1 MSVARCS
8 VFLLLAFAIKLGF
21 CATTSTSSSTAPT
34 TVPRPTPLQGSSPPS
49 LNTSTV
55 ECEVDYYACNSTYR
69 GRVCRCDRLC
79 TQFGDC
85 CADSQLA
92 HNTTGPEFACV
103 STSVQWIP
111 ESDTTYWMI
120 ASCPKGELAREL
132 TGVAELCESQSLT
145 SPPVSDNRT
154 GLVYRNKYCAQ
165 CHSVPDKE
173 HVTWQSQWRCSDI
186 IQRAFDEGN
195 ATIDI
200 ALLLDSCQLLYYV
213 QPLSLHSISLAPRTC
228 DKDMVYTCQPPP
240 GTDTSTAEYRALR
253 DLCRSQPVDVR
264 ITESSSITLYKN
276 TFCALCST
284 FGQGLKILCP
294 QPPTPGLAGNVVF
307 PPNTFAIFLDITGSG
322 KVVIAHEN
330 IVVTSTVEQSCGE
343 GQVFDVYSN
352 VCRETL
358 CQPGYIYNGTCLL
371 LSLLSSNCTLIA
383 LNGTEYR
390 TISNQ
395 IIFWTALQ
403 QNVSIQGYNSE
414 GNPLVCTNFTTNFT
428 TEMNETITRTLYGYP
443 AAFAILSYLGLSVDV
458 VAAAILLFTYAA
470 SCAKGQVFDVYR
482 KMCRE
487 SPCQLGYSYNGS
499 HCLPTASNCTPVA
512 LNSTEYRS
520 ISNQIIFW
528 FALEQN
534 VSVEGYNSDGNPLV
548 CTNFTSNFTRTV
560 NETITRAR
568 YGYPAAFAILTY
580 SGLSVDVVAATI
592 LLLTYAAFAKMRTFY
607 GKLFMN
613 FVLVLLLGDLT
624 FLLGTAVHGVS
635 LEDVVCQV
643 VAILLHYLFLARFV
657 WMSLLSLNVARHLY
671 QAFNFTVSE
680 ERESWRY
687 LILYMAA
694 GWLSP
699 LLVLI
704 VTVPLNYAVSGTVGY
719 GVDGLCWM
727 NQMLAIIVSFIAPLA
742 ICILFTTGAFVFVCI
757 ILAKLHK
764 SDVNEDLQHKTG
776 SRNCRVLVAVF
787 CVTGVMWLFGFLALI
802 DSALSWAWYIFIILN
817 TTQAVFLT
825 LAYICTAKVLR
836 LYRTALTKIF
846 RQFQRRYRDTLNSE
860 GKQKDVE
867 LKSYRGTSNVTVSTI
882 ADKDF
887 G

>member
-1 MSVARCS
+1 M
-8 VFLLLAFAIKLGF
+8 
-21 CATTSTSSSTAPT
+21 
-34 TVPRPTPLQGSSPPS
+34 
-49 LNTSTV
+49 
-55 ECEVDYYACNSTYR
+55 
-69 GRVCRCDRLC
+69 
-79 TQFGDC
+79 
-85 CADSQLA
+85 
-92 HNTTGPEFACV
+92 
-103 STSVQWIP
+103 STSVQTTTQ
-111 ESDTTYWMI
+111 SDTAYWMV
-120 ASCPKGELAREL
+120 ASCSEGELATEL
-132 TGVAELCESQSLT
+132 TGVADLCESESLT

-165 CHSVPDKE
+165 CYSVPDKE

-186 IQRAFDEGN
+186 IKRAFDEGN

-228 DKDMVYTCQPPP
+228 DKDTVYTCQPPP

-253 DLCRSQPVDVR
+253 DLCRSQLVDVR
-264 ITESSSITLYKN
+264 ITESSNITLYKN

-294 QPPTPGLAGNVVF
+294 QPPTPGSAGIDIF

-371 LSLLSSNCTLIA
+371 LSLLNSNCTLIA

-395 IIFWTALQ
+395 IIFWTAVE
-403 QNVSIQGYNSE
+403 QNVSVQGYNSE

-428 TEMNETITRTLYGYP
+428 TELNETITRTLYGYP
-443 AAFAILSYLGLSVDV
+443 AAFAVLSYLGLSVDV

-470 SCAKGQVFDVYR
+470 
-482 KMCRE
+482 
-487 SPCQLGYSYNGS
+487 
-499 HCLPTASNCTPVA
+499 
-512 LNSTEYRS
+512 
-520 ISNQIIFW
+520 
-528 FALEQN
+528 FAEL
-534 VSVEGYNSDGNPLV
+534 
-548 CTNFTSNFTRTV
+548 
-560 NETITRAR
+560 
-568 YGYPAAFAILTY
+568 
-580 SGLSVDVVAATI
+580 
-592 LLLTYAAFAKMRTFY
+592 RTFY

-624 FLLGTAVHGVS
+624 FLLGAAVYGVS

-657 WMSLLSLNVARHLY
+657 WMSLLSLNVARHFYHAVKLI
-671 QAFNFTVSE
+671 VSE

-687 LILYMAA
+687 LVLYMAA

-699 LLVLI
+699 LVVLI

-719 GVDGLCWM
+719 GMDGLCWM
-727 NQMLAIIVSFIAPLA
+727 NQTLAIIVSFIAPLA

-757 ILAKLHK
+757 ILVKLYK
-764 SDVNEDLQHKTG
+764 SDVNEDLKHRT
-776 SRNCRVLVAVF
+776 SSHNCRVLVAVF
-787 CVTGVMWLFGFLALI
+787 CITGCMWLFGFLALI

-836 LYRTALTKIF
+836 LYRTALTKIV
-846 RQFQRRYRDTLNSE
+846 RQCWRKHRATLNTE
-860 GKQKDVE
+860 VNQKDVE
-867 LKSYRGTSNVTVSTI
+867 LKSADVTTSTI
-882 ADKDF
+882 AHKDS
-887 G
+887 GLD